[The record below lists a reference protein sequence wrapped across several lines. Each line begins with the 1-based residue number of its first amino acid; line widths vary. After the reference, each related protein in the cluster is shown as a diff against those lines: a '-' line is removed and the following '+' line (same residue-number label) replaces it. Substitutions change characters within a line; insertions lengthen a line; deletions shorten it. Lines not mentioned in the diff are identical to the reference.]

1 MSISKVSGPVQV
13 DEVRHRVGC
22 QRDVELLVRF
32 GIIQLGIIIF
42 KIVQFRVWQLAM
54 AACNQKRDRRA
65 RSRTS
70 PAAKNATG
78 IKNAAGTKNAVGFS
92 KSRETTGNRDC
103 SFFGFQLFLVILT
116 SPRRFWQQWERAHKK
131 KKITHTKHE
140 AKEDT
145 RQTSD
150 QYNHALFCCAIK

>member
-1 MSISKVSGPVQV
+1 MSISKVSGPGQV
-13 DEVRHRVGC
+13 DEMRHRVGC

-32 GIIQLGIIIF
+32 GIIQLGVIIF
-42 KIVQFRVWQLAM
+42 KIVQFRVRQLAM
-54 AACNQKRDRRA
+54 QDGRA
-65 RSRTS
+65 RSRTN

-131 KKITHTKHE
+131 KKNNTHK
-140 AKEDT
+140 T
-145 RQTSD
+145 RSERGHTTD
-150 QYNHALFCCAIK
+150 VRPI